1 MLAPLHTGNATM
13 TLRPLGSAAL
23 LLALAACAAPPVPAQ
38 QPSVL
43 PPPSTAQGVC
53 DASAAQSAVGKPAT
67 ADTIE
72 RVRVDSHSRVVRVL
86 HPGQIITMEFSAERV
101 DIRVDGNNVILAV
114 TCG

>member
-1 MLAPLHTGNATM
+1 MNF
-13 TLRPLGSAAL
+13 RPAGSALL
-23 LLALAACAAPPVPAQ
+23 LLALAACAT
-38 QPSVL
+38 
-43 PPPSTAQGVC
+43 PPPPQSGGPASNGQAVC
-53 DASAAQSAVGKPAT
+53 DAGAAQWAIGKPAT
-67 ADTIE
+67 TDTIE

>member
-1 MLAPLHTGNATM
+1 M
-13 TLRPLGSAAL
+13 TLRHAGSVAL
-23 LLALAACAAPPVPAQ
+23 LLALSGCATPSPLPSGDPASNGQ
-38 QPSVL
+38 
-43 PPPSTAQGVC
+43 AVC
-53 DASAAQSAVGKPAT
+53 DAGTAQWAIGKPAT
-67 ADTIE
+67 TDTIE